1 MSQIKTYL
9 AAEDFNQFDVLATTM
24 GLTRY
29 ELAQTAIKKF
39 IYSNSKAAEQAVD
52 QREGPSLATVIEPT
66 GEDTREDGE
75 DFLVGEMEPPREFGY
90 LMKPY
95 GKRENLRD
103 FNETLNGSEAPL
115 SGTENI
121 MINGRSS
128 WSGRRRATRT
138 S

>member
-39 IYSNSKAAEQAVD
+39 IYSNSKAAEQAAEQHD
-52 QREGPSLATVIEPT
+52 GPSLATVIEPT
-66 GEDTREDGE
+66 GEDTQEDGE
-75 DFLVGEMEPPREFGY
+75 DFLVGEMEPPREFEY
-90 LMKPY
+90 FTKPS
-95 GKRENLRD
+95 GKRENLKD
-103 FNETLNGSEAPL
+103 SKKTLNDSDPPL

-121 MINGRSS
+121 MINGRKR